1 MDRKETTKFLGQ
13 LLINT
18 RFGGAGKHWASEVSI
33 DPWGREAKRVD
44 YMQFS
49 PADQCSISGIEKG
62 IFTWERPKLPG
73 REKLYCNHNGVLQ
86 GYFTGFT
93 QREIFQTHA

>member
-1 MDRKETTKFLGQ
+1 MNRAETTKFLGQ

-33 DPWGREAKRVD
+33 DPWGQEAKRVD

-49 PADQCSISGIEKG
+49 PADQCSTSG
-62 IFTWERPKLPG
+62 
-73 REKLYCNHNGVLQ
+73 
-86 GYFTGFT
+86 
-93 QREIFQTHA
+93 